1 MPRAGLSEDLVIE
14 EAARLADEVG
24 LDQMTLTMLAE
35 RLGVRQPSLYKHV
48 DSVAALRRGI
58 ALRAKAALGE
68 TLARSAVGR
77 SREDAIISMSRA
89 YRSWARAHPGQYEAA
104 QRAPEEADVEDQAV
118 SRAVVEISADV
129 LLGYGLKDHDAID
142 AIRAYRSAL
151 HGFVSLET
159 GGAFGLPRDLDRS
172 FDQLVRALS
181 TMFANWPVVASAE
194 RDES

>member
-1 MPRAGLSEDLVIE
+1 
-14 EAARLADEVG
+14 
-24 LDQMTLTMLAE
+24 
-35 RLGVRQPSLYKHV
+35 
-48 DSVAALRRGI
+48 
-58 ALRAKAALGE
+58 
-68 TLARSAVGR
+68 
-77 SREDAIISMSRA
+77 
-89 YRSWARAHPGQYEAA
+89 
-104 QRAPEEADVEDQAV
+104 VEDQAV